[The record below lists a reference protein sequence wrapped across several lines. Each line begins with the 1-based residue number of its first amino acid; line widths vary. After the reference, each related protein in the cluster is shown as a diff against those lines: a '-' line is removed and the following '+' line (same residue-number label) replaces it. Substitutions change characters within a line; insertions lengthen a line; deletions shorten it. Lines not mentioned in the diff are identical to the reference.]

1 MPGGRGQSGCQVL
14 ERVNTA
20 GLKRPAVFHAAKG
33 DGLRLYLV
41 RHGETEYNRHD
52 LFRGLTDIPLNET
65 GRLQARAAAEYL
77 KDHPIAAFYS
87 GPLQRSRDTCDAI
100 ARAHGAPV
108 RLMPQLQDIDYGE
121 WSGRTVAEVREGY
134 PQVFRVWGTDPERV
148 TFPGGESL
156 ADAAARVEQGLA
168 ELAARHPDEAV
179 VAVGHKMVNRLIL
192 CAVLDAPIASMWH
205 IEQFNG
211 AINVID
217 TGPRGYLLVQLNET
231 SHLLSCGGPNG
242 LT

>member
-1 MPGGRGQSGCQVL
+1 M
-14 ERVNTA
+14 
-20 GLKRPAVFHAAKG
+20 
-33 DGLRLYLV
+33 RLYLV

-52 LFRGLTDIPLNET
+52 LFRGLKDIPLNET
-65 GRLQARAAAEYL
+65 GRRQAEAAAEYL

-87 GPLQRSRDTCDAI
+87 GPLRRSRDTCEAI
-100 ARAHGAPV
+100 ARVHGAPV

-121 WSGRTVAEVREGY
+121 WSGRTVAEVEESH
-134 PQVFRVWGTDPERV
+134 PEIFHVWGTDPELV

-156 ADAAARVEQGLA
+156 ADAAARVAQGLA
-168 ELAARHPDEAV
+168 ELAASHPDEAI

-205 IEQFNG
+205 IEQLNG
-211 AINVID
+211 AINVIE
-217 TGPRGYLLVQLNET
+217 TGPRGYLLLHLNEA
-231 SHLLSCGGPNG
+231 SHLLSCGISNG